1 MKDLIDEANKVLKS
15 LNPTSSTMT
24 SMPVSAPTTKE
35 ADVRSEVMDR
45 LQQQLEAMRLK
56 PLRLQSMSSN
66 SVLGLIDSGAT
77 HPLRPL
83 RDSEND
89 ENYAMVE
96 VALADGATT
105 RLKMSPG
112 GSYDFS
118 QQSSPANC
126 AYGTSGRSPQP
137 HH

>member
-1 MKDLIDEANKVLKS
+1 MKDLIDEANKVLKP
-15 LNPTSSTMT
+15 LNPTSSTTT

-89 ENYAMVE
+89 EN
-96 VALADGATT
+96 
-105 RLKMSPG
+105 
-112 GSYDFS
+112 
-118 QQSSPANC
+118 
-126 AYGTSGRSPQP
+126 
-137 HH
+137 